1 MPWPKQRGQLKKFG
15 IEVLSSNDDQANQ
28 SSMTSHRRVESGHIY
43 IYTHR
48 EREGEGEGG
57 REREREKCPPDFVVF
72 FCTMLGELNTST
84 MLEE

>member
-43 IYTHR
+43 IYIYTQ
-48 EREGEGEGG
+48 REGGGG
-57 REREREKCPPDFVVF
+57 RGREGEREREVPP
-72 FCTMLGELNTST
+72 
-84 MLEE
+84 